1 MSERVEVAIVG
12 GGLAGLCCARTLANR
27 NIPCLVLEASDQ
39 VGGRVRTD
47 LVDGFLLDRGF
58 QIFLT
63 AYPEA
68 RAVLN
73 YEALSFRPF
82 APGAIVAA
90 GGGAFHKLS
99 DPWKRPLAALETFMA
114 PVGNPAD
121 KVKVGV
127 LRTRA
132 RMMTVEQ
139 IFAQKNDCSTEAH
152 LEQEG
157 FSTSMIEMFFR
168 PFFRGIFLDDSLET
182 SRRMFDFVFA
192 MLASGD
198 NVLPANG
205 MGDIPRQIAEALPE
219 GTVRLGAPVAS
230 VKPNL
235 IRLVTGEEIACDR
248 VVLATEEPVTRKL
261 LGLAGKSTGRAQTT
275 VYFACNDEPPFRE
288 PMIVIN
294 GEGKGIV
301 NNLSIQSNVA
311 PTYAPP
317 GRSLV
322 AASCVGDVAL
332 SDDALLAAV
341 RSQLAGWYGA
351 AAVNSWSHLRTYRIE
366 YSLPDQSPGALD
378 RRRAALSEVRG
389 ISVCGDFLENG
400 SINGA
405 MVSGRKAAEALIG
418 ELAAVS

>member
-1 MSERVEVAIVG
+1 IAG
-12 GGLAGLCCARTLANR
+12 GGLAGLCCARTLASR
-27 NIPCLVLEASDQ
+27 NIPSLVLEASDQ

-63 AYPEA
+63 AYPEG
-68 RAVLN
+68 RAVLDYDSLN
-73 YEALSFRPF
+73 LRPF

-90 GGGAFHKLS
+90 GGGDFHKLS

-114 PVGNPAD
+114 PVGSPAD

-127 LRTRA
+127 LRARA
-132 RMMTVEQ
+132 RMMTVDQ
-139 IFAQKNDCSTEAH
+139 IFAQKDDRSTEAH

-168 PFFRGIFLDDSLET
+168 PFFRGIFLDDNLET
-182 SRRMFDFVFA
+182 NRRMFDFVFA
-192 MLASGD
+192 MLAGGD

-205 MGDIPRQIAEALPE
+205 MGDIPRQIAEGLPA
-219 GTVRLGAPVAS
+219 GTVRLNAPVAS
-230 VKPNL
+230 VEPGRV
-235 IRLVTGEEIACDR
+235 RLVSGEDIACDR

-261 LGLAGKSTGRAQTT
+261 LGLDGKSGGRSQTT
-275 VYFACNDEPPFRE
+275 VYFACKEPPFRE

-322 AASCVGDVAL
+322 AAACVGEVGL
-332 SDDALLAAV
+332 SDEALEAAV

-351 AAVNSWSHLRTYRIE
+351 KAVASWSHLRTYRIG
-366 YSLPDQSPGALD
+366 YALPDQSPGALEK
-378 RRRAALSEVRG
+378 RRAALRAVRG
-389 ISVCGDFLENG
+389 ISLCGDFLENG

-405 MVSGRKAAEALIG
+405 MISGRKAAEALIS

>member
-1 MSERVEVAIVG
+1 MSEKVEVAIVG
-12 GGLAGLCCARTLANR
+12 GGLAGLCCARTLASR
-27 NIPCLVLEASDQ
+27 NIPSVVLEASDQ
-39 VGGRVRTD
+39 AGGRVRTD

-68 RAVLN
+68 RAVLD
-73 YEALSFRPF
+73 YEALSFRSF
-82 APGAIVAA
+82 SPGAMVAA
-90 GGGAFHKLS
+90 GGGTFHKLS
-99 DPWKRPLAALETFMA
+99 DPWKKPLAALATFMA

-139 IFAQKNDCSTEAH
+139 IFAQKDDGSTEAH

-157 FSTSMIEMFFR
+157 FSTAMIEMFFR
-168 PFFRGIFLDDSLET
+168 PFFRGIFLDDNLET

-205 MGDIPRQIAEALPE
+205 MGDIPRQIAEGLPE
-219 GTVRLGAPVAS
+219 GTVRLNAPVAS
-230 VKPNL
+230 VEPGRV
-235 IRLVTGEEIACDR
+235 RLVSGEEIVCGR
-248 VVLATEEPVTRKL
+248 VVLATEEPVTRQL
-261 LGLAGKSTGRAQTT
+261 LGIAGDSAGRSQTT
-275 VYFACNDEPPFRE
+275 VYFACDDEPPFRE

-301 NNLSIQSNVA
+301 NNLSVQSNVA

-322 AASCVGDVAL
+322 AAACVGDLPL
-332 SDDALLAAV
+332 SDEALVAAV
-341 RSQLAGWYGA
+341 RSQLGGWYGA
-351 AAVNSWSHLRTYRIE
+351 RAVESWTHLRTYRIE
-366 YSLPDQSPGALD
+366 YSLPDQSPGAIE
-378 RRRAALSEVRG
+378 RRRAALSGVKG

-405 MVSGRKAAEALIG
+405 MVSGRKAAEALIS

>member
-1 MSERVEVAIVG
+1 MSERIEVAIIG
-12 GGLAGLCCARTLANR
+12 GGLAGLCCARTLASR
-27 NIPCLVLEASDQ
+27 NIPSVVLEAADQ

-47 LVDGFLLDRGF
+47 LMDGFLLDRGF

-68 RAVLN
+68 RAVLD
-73 YEALSFRPF
+73 YEALRFRAF

-90 GGGAFHKLS
+90 GGGSFHKLS

-132 RMMTVEQ
+132 RMMTVDQ

-157 FSTSMIEMFFR
+157 FSSSMIDMFFR
-168 PFFRGIFLDDSLET
+168 PFFRGIFLDDNLET

-198 NVLPANG
+198 NVLPAGG
-205 MGDIPRQIAEALPE
+205 MGEIPRQIAEGLPE
-219 GTVRLGAPVAS
+219 GTVRLNAPVAS
-230 VKPNL
+230 VEPGRV
-235 IRLVTGEEIACDR
+235 RLVSGEEIACGR
-248 VVLATEEPVTRKL
+248 VVLATEESVARRL
-261 LGLAGKSTGRAQTT
+261 LGLAGESPGRAQTT
-275 VYFACNDEPPFRE
+275 VYFACDDEPPFRE

-301 NNLSIQSNVA
+301 NNLSVQSNVA

-322 AASCVGDVAL
+322 AAACVGDVSLCDEAL
-332 SDDALLAAV
+332 VAAV
-341 RSQLAGWYGA
+341 RSQLGGWYGVR
-351 AAVNSWSHLRTYRIE
+351 AVQSWTHLRTYRIA
-366 YSLPDQSPGALD
+366 YSLPDQSPGAME
-378 RRRAALSEVRG
+378 RRRNALRDVRG
-389 ISVCGDFLENG
+389 ISVCGDYLENG

-405 MVSGRKAAEALIG
+405 MVSGRKVAEALIS